1 MRLFVSIDLPDRLG
15 DAVVDAQER
24 LGDAVVDAQERLA
37 DADGLRF
44 VDPDNAHLT
53 VFFLGEVDPDRQAE
67 IEAAL
72 ERAVAGAGVDPFE
85 LRVGGFGVFPSV
97 DYISVIWA
105 GVRDGG
111 GVAETTRL
119 AEATER
125 ELEARGFEGNNHEFT
140 PHVTLARMDDARGK
154 ELVQRVVRET
164 DPDLGTFRVEK
175 LRLTE
180 STLTSD
186 GPAYETRKSIELG
199 A

>member
-1 MRLFVSIDLPDRLG
+1 MRLFVSIDLPDRLAG
-15 DAVVDAQER
+15 AIADAQER
-24 LGDAVVDAQERLA
+24 FAG
-37 DADGLRF
+37 ADGLRF
-44 VDPDNAHLT
+44 VDPATAHLT

-72 ERAVAGAGVDPFE
+72 ERAVVDAGVDPFG
-85 LRVGGFGVFPSV
+85 LRVGGFGVFPSL
-97 DYISVIWA
+97 DYISVVWA

-125 ELEARGFEGNNHEFT
+125 ELEALGFEGDDHAFT
-140 PHVTLARMDDARGK
+140 PHITLARMDDARGK

-175 LRLTE
+175 IRLTE

-186 GPAYETRKSIELG
+186 GPEYETVQTVAL
-199 A
+199 